1 MVRKKAAGIRAR
13 QAAALLAGALVLELL
28 EVRGSAPFYWTP
40 LVLGL
45 TYLLAAVLGGRRGG
59 YWSTACVL
67 VGWGAGVA
75 IVGSA
80 GPSLDTSG
88 VYLAGAG
95 LGALVGAG
103 LARRAFDVDA
113 AGMAATIVLGGLVL
127 ALSPQVGRLD
137 QASTYVALLAVIAVI
152 NAGLAVA
159 ARGRMGGETAA
170 P

>member
-1 MVRKKAAGIRAR
+1 MRHKAAGLRGR

-28 EVRGSAPFYWTP
+28 EVRGSTPLFWTP
-40 LVLGL
+40 LALGL
-45 TYLLAAVLGGRRGG
+45 TYLLAAIIGGPHGG
-59 YWSTACVL
+59 YWATACVL

-103 LARRAFDVDA
+103 LARRGFDVSA
-113 AGMAATIVLGGLVL
+113 AGMAATIALGGVAL
-127 ALSPQVGRLD
+127 ALSPHVDRLD
-137 QASTYVALLAVIAVI
+137 QASTYVALLAVVAVI
-152 NAGLAVA
+152 NGALGVVA
-159 ARGRMGGETAA
+159 RDRTGSTTATT
-170 P
+170 